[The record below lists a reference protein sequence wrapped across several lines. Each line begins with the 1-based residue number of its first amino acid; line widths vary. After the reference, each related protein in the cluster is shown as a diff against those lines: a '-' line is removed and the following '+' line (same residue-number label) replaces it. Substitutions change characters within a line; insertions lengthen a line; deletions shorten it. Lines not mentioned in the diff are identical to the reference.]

1 MNWRKKTNQTRKDF
15 FILRPEKENKLRT
28 ETSEFDLHGI
38 VGIQLLNASPND
50 IEAVKR
56 QLGPIQKALTKDP
69 DIVIRFVDRLSFS
82 SPVRFLGVDD
92 AGFTDDA
99 FFVFRGKHQA
109 RVRVQIPFHQIGSSQ
124 CEIVCESGV
133 PAVPFLIPILN
144 LTAISKGAL
153 PLHASAFN
161 YNGNGILTTGWSKG
175 GKTETLLAFAANGA
189 EYIGDEWV
197 YISSDGQNMYGIPE
211 PIRVWRW
218 HLQQMSYYK
227 SMIGSGDLARLW
239 ILNIFVKSLELMES
253 SGILRKFGLL
263 KFIRRIN
270 VLLKQQMHVDLPPEK
285 LFGKKVGAIKGSPD
299 KVFFVASRDEP
310 HITVEPIHPQEIVQR
325 MVFSLQEERMEFM
338 SYYLRFRFAF
348 PDISNP
354 LIDQVEEIQRHILIK
369 VMADKKTY
377 AVYHPYPFSI
387 PELFEVVRPY
397 CT

>member
-1 MNWRKKTNQTRKDF
+1 M
-15 FILRPEKENKLRT
+15 RT
-28 ETSEFDLHGI
+28 ETLEFDLHGI
-38 VGIQLLNASPND
+38 VGIRLLNATPAD
-50 IEAVKR
+50 IAAVKR
-56 QLGPIQKALTKDP
+56 QLGPIQKALSKTP

-82 SPVRFLGVDD
+82 SPVHFLGLED
-92 AGFTDDA
+92 AGFTEDA

-109 RVRVQIPFHQIGSSQ
+109 RVRVQIPFHQIGNGQ

-144 LTAISKGAL
+144 LTVISKGAL

-175 GKTETLLAFAANGA
+175 GKTETLLAFAAKGA

-197 YISSDGQNMYGIPE
+197 YLSSDGQHMYGIPE
-211 PIRVWRW
+211 PIRVWHW
-218 HLQQMSYYK
+218 HLQQMPYYR
-227 SMIGSGDLARLW
+227 SMIGKSDLARLW
-239 ILNIFVKSLELMES
+239 VLNICVKSMELFEPS
-253 SGILRKFGLL
+253 AIGRRSGLL
-263 KFIRRIN
+263 KLTRRIK

-285 LFGKKVGAIKGSPD
+285 LFGKMVGAIKGSPD

-310 HITVEPIHPQEIVQR
+310 HVTVEPIPPQEIVKR
-325 MVFSLQEERMEFM
+325 MVFSLQEERMTFM

-348 PDISNP
+348 PDLSNP
-354 LIDQVEEIQRHILIK
+354 LIDRAEEIQRQILTK
-369 VMADKKTY
+369 VMADKETY

-387 PELFEVVRPY
+387 PELFEVIRPY